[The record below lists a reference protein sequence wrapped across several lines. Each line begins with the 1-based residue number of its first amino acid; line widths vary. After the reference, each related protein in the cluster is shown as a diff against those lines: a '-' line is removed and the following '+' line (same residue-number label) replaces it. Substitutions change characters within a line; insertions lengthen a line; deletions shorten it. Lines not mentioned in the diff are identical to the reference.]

1 MSQTFYAHS
10 LQGRPIEEWQ
20 RIETHLKNVAQMAA
34 RFAEPF
40 DAAAWAYPAG
50 LWHDLGKY
58 DLPYQVYIGAS
69 GDENHRIKT
78 TGRHDHSTAGA
89 KHAVSI
95 SANGGKLLA
104 YLIAGHH
111 AGLPDGLSDSA
122 ACLTRRLKKEIET
135 PPDCPSSILNQSIP
149 EKPPF
154 PLDMKRLHFQ
164 IPFFA
169 RMLYSCLVD
178 ADFLDTEAFMDEER
192 SGWRTGYPALAQ
204 MDHLLDEFLE
214 RLISSAPD
222 TPVNA
227 HRKSILD
234 HCIRAAD
241 QDPGLFSLTVPTG
254 GGKTLSSLSFAL
266 KHALNHGMERIIYV
280 IPFTSIIEQNAAVFR
295 EVLGDSAVLEHHSNF
310 EAEGEDR
317 RSRLAA
323 ENWDAPLVVTT
334 NVQFFESLFH
344 NRSSRCRKLH
354 NIANSV
360 IILDEAQMLPPTL
373 LKPCIEALR
382 ELTENYRASIVLCT
396 ATQPALEKREDFA
409 WGLENVREIMPD
421 PPGLYDAFR
430 RTEVSWLG
438 PLSDDELAEQ
448 LSKQHQVLCIV
459 GTRKHAR
466 EVFEKVSG
474 DSGRYHLTALMCPAH
489 RTERLKTIREA
500 LARQEPCIVVST
512 SLVEAG
518 VNVDFPVVY
527 RAAAGL
533 DSIAQ
538 AAGRCNRE
546 GKMAE
551 PGKVFVFMPEP
562 GLPPGDFRQN
572 AETGEMVA
580 RRYEDLLSLDAI
592 REYFETLFWR
602 KGDSDLDRYAILD
615 MLREGVGKGNFPFK
629 TVAEIFQLIRDDSA
643 PIIIPYDQVAEGLI
657 QGLRYTETP
666 GWFARKLQR
675 YTVQIPPRALS
686 NMEAAGSVEWVGHN
700 RQFCV
705 LINPDLY
712 RDDVGLCPED
722 PWFHNVE
729 SLIF

>member
-1 MSQTFYAHS
+1 MPKSFYAHS
-10 LQGRPIEEWQ
+10 LEGRPVREWQ
-20 RIETHLKNVAQMAA
+20 NIETHLKNVAEMAA
-34 RFAEPF
+34 RFAKPF

-58 DLPYQVYIGAS
+58 DLPYQIYIGAAS
-69 GDENHRIKT
+69 DKNDPLKT
-78 TGRHDHSTAGA
+78 PGRTDHSTAGA
-89 KHAVSI
+89 KHAVSV

-111 AGLPDGLSDSA
+111 AGLPDGLSEAGS
-122 ACLTRRLKKEIET
+122 CLARRLKKEIET
-135 PPDCPSSILNQSIP
+135 PPDCPTAILNQPIP

-178 ADFLDTEAFMDEER
+178 ADFLDTEAFMDQEKT
-192 SGWRTGYPALAQ
+192 GWRKGYPSLAE
-204 MDHLLDEFLE
+204 MDRLLDQFLE
-214 RLISSAPD
+214 RLTSSASA
-222 TPVNA
+222 TPVNTR
-227 HRKSILD
+227 RKDILN
-234 HCIRAAD
+234 HCTRAAGHCS
-241 QDPGLFSLTVPTG
+241 GLFSLTVPTG

-266 KHALNHGMERIIYV
+266 KHAINHGMERIIYV

-295 EVLGDSAVLEHHSNF
+295 EVLGEAAVLEHHSNF
-310 EAEGEDR
+310 EAEDEDR

-373 LKPCIEALR
+373 LKPCLEALR
-382 ELTENYRASIVLCT
+382 ELTGNYRASIVLCT

-409 WGLENVREIMPD
+409 WGLDNVREIIPD

-430 RTEVSWLG
+430 RAEVSWLG
-438 PLSDDELAEQ
+438 PLSDDELAER
-448 LSKQHQVLCIV
+448 LSKQRQVLCIV

-466 EVFEKVSG
+466 EVFEKVAGSSG
-474 DSGRYHLTALMCPAH
+474 CYHLTALMCPAH
-489 RTERLKTIREA
+489 RTERLRTIREA
-500 LARQEPCIVVST
+500 LKRQEQCVVVST

-527 RAAAGL
+527 RAAAGI

-572 AETGEMVA
+572 AETGRIVA
-580 RRYEDLLSLDAI
+580 RKYDDLLSLDAV

-602 KGDSDLDRYAILD
+602 KGDADLDRYAILD
-615 MLREGVGKGNFPFK
+615 MFKEGAGRGNFPFK
-629 TVAEIFQLIRDDSA
+629 TVAETFKLIRDDSA
-643 PIIIPYDQVAEGLI
+643 PIIIPYDQEAERLI

-675 YTVQIPPRALS
+675 FTVQIPPRTLS
-686 NMEAAGSVEWVGHN
+686 NMEAAGSVEWVGRN

-705 LINPDLY
+705 LVNPDLY

>member
-1 MSQTFYAHS
+1 MPQTFYAHS
-10 LQGRPIEEWQ
+10 LEGRPIKEWQ

-58 DLPYQVYIGAS
+58 DLPYQIYIGAA
-69 GDENHRIKT
+69 GDKNNRIKT
-78 TGRHDHSTAGA
+78 PGRLDHSTAGA
-89 KHAVSI
+89 RHAVSV

-135 PPDCPSSILNQSIP
+135 PPDCPAALLNQSIP

-164 IPFFA
+164 ISFFA

-178 ADFLDTEAFMDEER
+178 ADFLDTEAFMDTER
-192 SGWRTGYPALAQ
+192 SGWRKGYPDLAE
-204 MDHLLDEFLE
+204 MDRLLDQFLE
-214 RLISSAPD
+214 RLSSSAPD

-227 HRKSILD
+227 HRKAILGN
-234 HCIRAAD
+234 CVRAAG
-241 QDPGLFSLTVPTG
+241 QNPGLFSLTVPTG
-254 GGKTLSSLSFAL
+254 GGKTFSSLSFAL
-266 KHALNHGMERIIYV
+266 KHARKHGMERVIYV

-295 EVLGDSAVLEHHSNF
+295 DVLGEAAVLEHHSNF
-310 EAEGEDR
+310 EAEDEDR

-373 LKPCIEALR
+373 LKPCIEALK

-409 WGLENVREIMPD
+409 WGLENVREVIPD
-421 PPGLYDAFR
+421 PPGLYGAFR
-430 RTEVSWLG
+430 RAEVSWLG
-438 PLSDDELAEQ
+438 PLTDDELAEQ

-474 DSGRYHLTALMCPAH
+474 PSGRYHLTALMCPAH
-489 RTERLKTIREA
+489 RTERLNTIRDA
-500 LARQEPCIVVST
+500 LKRQEPCVVVST

-518 VNVDFPVVY
+518 VNIDFPVVY

-580 RRYEDLLSLDAI
+580 RQYEDLLSLDAI
-592 REYFETLFWR
+592 RDYFETLFWR
-602 KGDSDLDRYAILD
+602 KGDTDLDRYAILD
-615 MLREGVGKGNFPFK
+615 MLKEGAGRGNFPFK
-629 TVAEIFQLIRDDSA
+629 TVAETFQLIRDQSV
-643 PIIIPYDQVAEGLI
+643 PVIIPYNQEAQGLI

-675 YTVQIPPRALS
+675 FTVQIPPRTLS
-686 NMEAAGSVEWVGHN
+686 NMEAAGSVEWVDRN